1 MCWRPKDSLV
11 GSDSELMKADKT
23 AVILIEFQNEF
34 CRDDGKLYD
43 MVKDEIS
50 RQRTVEHAV
59 ELAQGAREKGV
70 LVIHCP
76 FVFDEEWVDDRCIC
90 GIIAGA
96 KEGGAF
102 RAGEWGTEIIDELKP
117 QQGEVVLEGK
127 RALSAFTNTGL
138 NEILQKHSIE
148 NVITA
153 GFLSNVCV
161 EATARSAYDRGYKVC
176 VAKDATAAA
185 SQENQQYVEGEIY
198 PLLGEAKT
206 AQEIVTELE

>member
-1 MCWRPKDSLV
+1 
-11 GSDSELMKADKT
+11 MKADKT

>member
-1 MCWRPKDSLV
+1 
-11 GSDSELMKADKT
+11 MKADKT
-23 AVILIEFQNEF
+23 AIVLIEFQNEF
-34 CRDDGKLYD
+34 CRDGGKLYD

-50 RQRTVEHAV
+50 RQQTVQHAV
-59 ELAQGAREKGV
+59 ELAKGAREKGA

-76 FVFDEEWVDDRCIC
+76 FVFDEQWVDDRCIC

-102 RAGEWGTEIIDELKP
+102 RPGEWGTEIIEELKP
-117 QQGEVVLEGK
+117 QEAEVVLKGK

-138 NEILQKHSIE
+138 DEILQKHGIE
-148 NVITA
+148 NIITA

-161 EATARSAYDRGYKVC
+161 ESTARSAYDRGYTVC
-176 VAKDATAAA
+176 VAKDATAAT

-206 AQEIVTELE
+206 AREIVAELE

>member
-1 MCWRPKDSLV
+1 
-11 GSDSELMKADKT
+11 MKADKT
-23 AVILIEFQNEF
+23 AVVFIEFQNEF
-34 CRDDGKLYD
+34 CRDGGKLYD
-43 MVKDEIS
+43 IVKEEIA
-50 RQRTVEHAV
+50 RQETVEHAV
-59 ELAQGAREKGV
+59 ELAKGARGKGA

-76 FVFDEEWVDDRCIC
+76 FVFDEQWVDDRCIC

-102 RAGEWGTEIIDELKP
+102 RPGEWGTEIIEELKP
-117 QQGEVVLEGK
+117 QEGEVVLEGK

-138 NEILQKHSIE
+138 DEILQKHGIE

-161 EATARSAYDRGYKVC
+161 ESTARSAYDRGYKVS
-176 VAKDATAAA
+176 VARDATAAT

-198 PLLGEAKT
+198 PLLGESKT
-206 AQEIVTELE
+206 AQEIVAELE